1 MRLHRR
7 QSRSAWTAVR
17 SVLATGCA
25 MLFLSGNTAGY
36 GAAAVPLVVGINPV
50 YPPMEFHAPE
60 TGELQGFDVDF
71 AYALGKQMGRP
82 VEIREASFPQL
93 MVDVGSGRIDII
105 ISGLNDTPGRR
116 GVLQFVDYLQ
126 SGAQLL
132 VSGNSPFTRDT
143 DLCGGTVSA
152 ARGTDFARIL
162 QAWGA
167 RVCGAA
173 HMPDITVVGTENS
186 AMARLELRE
195 GRVQAAVQGEET
207 VGYFLDNAHSLFRRF
222 LSPISHAY
230 LAIAMRHDSAL
241 FDDISTDFEQLKKNG
256 KYQSLL
262 RKWHLEANTVIPS

>member
-1 MRLHRR
+1 MRLRR
-7 QSRSAWTAVR
+7 RLPRSAWTAFM
-17 SVLATGCA
+17 SVLAAGGIMLSLSA
-25 MLFLSGNTAGY
+25 MTAGY
-36 GAAAVPLVVGINPV
+36 GAPPAPLVVGINPV

-71 AYALGKQMGRP
+71 AYALGRQMGRP

-116 GVLQFVDYLQ
+116 GVLRFIDYLQ

-132 VSGNSPFTRDT
+132 VSGSSPFTRDT

-162 QAWGA
+162 QAWSA
-167 RVCGAA
+167 RVCTAA
-173 HMPDITVVGTENS
+173 HLPDITVVGTENS

-222 LSPISHAY
+222 LPPISHAC

-241 FDDISTDFEQLKKNG
+241 FDNIRADFEQMKKDG

>member
-1 MRLHRR
+1 MRLRR
-7 QSRSAWTAVR
+7 LPLFAWTAFM
-17 SVLATGCA
+17 SVLAAGSIMLSLSA
-25 MLFLSGNTAGY
+25 MTAGY
-36 GAAAVPLVVGINPV
+36 GAPPAPLVVGINPV

-71 AYALGKQMGRP
+71 AYALGRQMGRP

-93 MVDVGSGRIDII
+93 MIDVGSGRIDII

-116 GVLQFVDYLQ
+116 GVLRFIDYLQ

-132 VSGNSPFTRDT
+132 VSGSSPFTRDI

-162 QAWGA
+162 QVWSA
-167 RVCGAA
+167 RVCTAG
-173 HMPDITVVGTENS
+173 HLPDITVVGTENS

-195 GRVQAAVQGEET
+195 GRVQAAVQGQET

-222 LSPISHAY
+222 LPPISQAC

-241 FDDISTDFEQLKKNG
+241 FENIRASFEQMKKDG